1 MTKRAIG
8 IGVFLLGLAVTPC
21 VIRPQPLWSATEL
34 TQLRSLWI
42 GSLPA
47 VPPDPSNRVADD
59 AQAAE
64 FGRKL
69 FFDSRLSA
77 NGYVSCATC
86 HRPNRA
92 FQDGLPLG
100 KGVRLTKRRTQAL
113 VDVAYSPFLS
123 WDGRKDSPWA
133 QALGALEGPSE
144 HDGHRFTYARTIA
157 DFYAAE
163 YESIFGPMPALDWTA
178 RWAQMTAGEQAAVTR
193 VFVNMG
199 KAVEAYERT
208 LLPKPTRFD
217 AYVEAV
223 LNGDRAG
230 PDALTT
236 DEVAGLKLFIGKAAC
251 VRCHN
256 TPLFT
261 DHQPHNT
268 GVPPANWTDGK
279 VPDRGWADGLPLMLE
294 DEFGCTGRWSD
305 AQSDECADR
314 RPLVAAL
321 ENQVGAF
328 KTPSLRG
335 VASRPPYMHAGQC
348 ATLEDVLNHY
358 RTAPTATIGKSEI
371 QARNLGGEEM
381 RQLIA
386 FLKTLGD

>member
-8 IGVFLLGLAVTPC
+8 IGGFLLGLAVALI
-21 VIRPQPLWSATEL
+21 VIRPPPLWSAIER

-42 GSLPA
+42 GSLPPL
-47 VPPDPSNRVADD
+47 PPDPSNHVADD
-59 AQAAE
+59 AHAAA
-64 FGRKL
+64 FGRQL

-86 HRPNRA
+86 HRPNRS

-100 KGVRLTKRRTQAL
+100 KGVRLTQRRTQAL
-113 VDVAYSPFLS
+113 VGVTYSPFLS
-123 WDGRKDSPWA
+123 WDGRKESLWA

-144 HDGHRFTYARTIA
+144 HGGHRFSYARTIA
-157 DFYAAE
+157 YFYAAE
-163 YESIFGPMPALDWTA
+163 YESLFGPLPALDWTVE
-178 RWAQMTAGEQAAVTR
+178 WGQMTAGEQAAVTR

-199 KAVEAYERT
+199 KAVEAYERE

-217 AYVEAV
+217 ACVEAV
-223 LNGDRAG
+223 LNGDGAG
-230 PDALTT
+230 PDTLTT
-236 DEVAGLKLFIGKAAC
+236 AEVAGLKLFIGKAAC

-261 DHQPHNT
+261 DHKLHNT
-268 GVPPANWTDGK
+268 GVPPADGTDGK
-279 VPDRGWADGLPLMLE
+279 PPDRGWADGLPLMLQ

-305 AQSDECADR
+305 ARSDECPDR
-314 RPLVAAL
+314 LQLVAGL
-321 ENQVGAF
+321 ESQVGAF

-335 VASRPPYMHAGQC
+335 AASRPPYMHAGQC

-358 RTAPTATIGKSEI
+358 RTAPNAWIGRSEI
-371 QARNLGGEEM
+371 QARNFSGEEM

>member
-1 MTKRAIG
+1 MKKPAIG
-8 IGVFLLGLAVTPC
+8 VGVLLLGLGVALFVM
-21 VIRPQPLWSATEL
+21 RPPRLWSATEL

-42 GSLPA
+42 GSLPPL
-47 VPPDPSNRVADD
+47 PPDPSNRVADD
-59 AQAAE
+59 ANAAA

-86 HRPNRA
+86 HRPNKA

-100 KGVRLTKRRTQAL
+100 KGVRLTQRRTQAL
-113 VDVAYSPFLS
+113 VGIAYSPLLS

-133 QALGALEGPSE
+133 QALGALEGQSE
-144 HDGHRFTYARTIA
+144 HGGHRFSYARTIA
-157 DFYAAE
+157 YLYAAE
-163 YESIFGPMPALDWTA
+163 YESIFGPMPALDWTVEWSQMNA
-178 RWAQMTAGEQAAVTR
+178 AQQAAVTR

-217 AYVEAV
+217 AYVEAL

-230 PDALTT
+230 PDTMTT
-236 DEVAGLKLFIGKAAC
+236 DEIAGLKLFIGKAAC

-261 DHQPHNT
+261 DHQLHNT
-268 GVPPANWTDGK
+268 GVPPPDWRHGK
-279 VPDRGWADGLPLMLE
+279 PPDRGGVDGLPLMLE
-294 DEFGCTGRWSD
+294 DEFGCKGRWSD
-305 AQSDECADR
+305 ARSDQCTDR
-314 RPLVAAL
+314 RQLVAGL

-335 VASRPPYMHAGQC
+335 AASRPPYMHAGQC

-358 RTAPTATIGKSEI
+358 RTAPDAPIGRSEI
-371 QARNLGGEEM
+371 QPRTFSGEEM

-386 FLKTLGD
+386 FLKTLAD